1 MSNPFSFQANTS
13 PISSV
18 RTIEDLKSNHEY
30 ATYETRSSTITSAEV
45 AHHLQV
51 GPLSRSLTDIT
62 AYHANPNHSS
72 AQSWRGNGIIADLFD
87 TPASTPPVHPTLLG
101 SHELR
106 FLPQDVSTGLDS
118 PKPLSPPG
126 TTLSVS
132 LDRTLSSPSITTIK
146 TSFTGTHQILTNIVQ
161 RNGLSIRGKSSDSVK
176 DYKGGAFSPAG
187 QPSWPYLDQRT
198 ISQGVPNRAAMSEF
212 GDLEVANN
220 NNSMKDRGS
229 LSEARRVTFS
239 GETRNRSSSRTG
251 NGRVEKKI
259 EATLPNVEQPSNA
272 RSRKSSHVLG
282 LFKENTASQE
292 SKKGQDKSRS
302 ESSALQGD
310 DNMITSG
317 HEDSASIQKVRGR
330 DELVTTKAFNP
341 REPDLDKEKGP
352 LQYAIS
358 SQDPQTLSTGAETSK
373 DTEHTPSQLLSGKEN
388 LLLAA
393 RNTREDSNF
402 LQVNESDSAIIETLS
417 EELGKHPH
425 TTTSFHDK
433 LGLHKNSSNNSLSL
447 KNTPAL
453 PQRSKS
459 TADGLADSKEIS
471 LTDRDGEAE
480 EDEDSDKEQI
490 SSALYYPHQAP
501 SPDPLEDLNF
511 NVTGQLEG
519 SMDTES
525 SRLGARFFDEQSNE
539 NQSEDVDIALQSQN
553 KSRYLHGDLQ
563 KTWVPSAK
571 NVEIAAESGPS
582 SASDTEYE
590 SLDENVLSEAGEDSS
605 LTDELQTT
613 PTATP
618 SVKDSFVASRG
629 RKPRRLRAAPLG
641 AVELKP
647 YNHQVGGHTKVF
659 QFSRQ
664 AVCKQLSNR
673 ENVFYEVVEREH
685 PDLLKFL
692 PRYVMQSL
700 YLVSISFYVSTLSAN
715 KATSSTIA
723 TPSI

>member
-1 MSNPFSFQANTS
+1 MSNPFSFPANTS
-13 PISSV
+13 PVSPV
-18 RTIEDLKSNHEY
+18 RTIEDLKNNHEY
-30 ATYETRSSTITSAEV
+30 ATSETRSSTITSAEV
-45 AHHLQV
+45 AHHIQV

-62 AYHANPNHSS
+62 ACHPNSNHSS

-87 TPASTPPVHPTLLG
+87 TPASTPPIHPTLLG

-132 LDRTLSSPSITTIK
+132 LDRTLSSPTITTIK

-176 DYKGGAFSPAG
+176 DYKGGAFSSAG
-187 QPSWPYLDQRT
+187 QPSLDQRT
-198 ISQGVPNRAAMSEF
+198 IPQGIPNCAAMSEF
-212 GDLEVANN
+212 GDLEVGNN
-220 NNSMKDRGS
+220 NNGMKDRGS

-292 SKKGQDKSRS
+292 SKKGQDKSRP
-302 ESSALQGD
+302 ELSALQGD

-317 HEDSASIQKVRGR
+317 HEDSASIQKVHGR
-330 DELVTTKAFNP
+330 DEPMTTKTFNP

-352 LQYAIS
+352 LQYPIS
-358 SQDPQTLSTGAETSK
+358 SEDLQTLSTGAETSN
-373 DTEHTPSQLLSGKEN
+373 DIEHTPSQLLSGKEN
-388 LLLAA
+388 LVLAA
-393 RNTREDSNF
+393 GNTREDSSF
-402 LQVNESDSAIIETLS
+402 LQVNESDSAIIKTLS
-417 EELGKHPH
+417 EEFGKYPH

-433 LGLHKNSSNNSLSL
+433 LGLDKNTSNNSLNL
-447 KNTPAL
+447 KNTPVL
-453 PQRSKS
+453 SQRARS
-459 TADGLADSKEIS
+459 TADGLDDSKEIS
-471 LTDRDGEAE
+471 LADRNGEAE

-519 SMDTES
+519 STDTES
-525 SRLGARFFDEQSNE
+525 SRLGARFFDEQNNE

-571 NVEIAAESGPS
+571 NVEIAAESGAS
-582 SASDTEYE
+582 STSDTEYE

-618 SVKDSFVASRG
+618 SVKDSFVALRG
-629 RKPRRLRAAPLG
+629 RKPHRPRAAPLG

-659 QFSRQ
+659 QFSKQ

-700 YLVSISFYVSTLSAN
+700 YLVSIVIYVSTLSAN
-715 KATSSTIA
+715 KATSSTTA